1 MHSPSSIGPQILYQT
16 TAGLHRKS
24 FSSPKFGEKNPYLGG
39 KCSEFQSY
47 ISLVNGII
55 LPC

>member
-1 MHSPSSIGPQILYQT
+1 MHSPSSIGPQILNQT

-24 FSSPKFGEKNPYLGG
+24 FSTPKCEEKNPYLGG
-39 KCSEFQSY
+39 KCSEFQSL
-47 ISLVNGII
+47 SLVNGII